1 MIRRGASQPKA
12 PKTTGGQVYD
22 FVIQEMPD
30 PWGHLTEE
38 QKKWPLCDLDAP
50 RTPSES
56 LLDSATPTDS
66 APKPTE
72 SRPDPC

>member
-1 MIRRGASQPKA
+1 MIRRASQPKA
-12 PKTTGGQVYD
+12 PKTAGRPVYD

-50 RTPSES
+50 RTPSEAVM
-56 LLDSATPTDS
+56 DPATETEF

-72 SRPDPC
+72 SRPEPC

>member
-1 MIRRGASQPKA
+1 MIRRATQPKA
-12 PKTTGGQVYD
+12 PKTTRAQVYD

-30 PWGHLTEE
+30 PMGHLTEE

-50 RTPSES
+50 RTTNEFQI
-56 LLDSATPTDS
+56 DPTSSIDS

-72 SRPDPC
+72 SRPDAC